1 MSERATVPTPLA
13 ESLRRLETL
22 VSPYTG
28 LIGTADEVLSAPDD
42 IRAFTFSCESAD
54 ANGLIGHPVSGLG
67 GGSSANR
74 HAARA
79 AALGEAVERYSAACL
94 PRADD
99 LVFASANELGSE
111 AVEPERFVLF
121 HENQYRQTGFPY
133 ERFTRST
140 KVSWVRG
147 ASLTTGEQVFLP
159 VQIVLLRAPV
169 ASDEPRI
176 CQATSNGLACH
187 ATLEEATLGGLFE
200 VVERDAFLI
209 TWMNRLSLPRLTWA
223 ASPGLGELERLYLAP
238 TGLGYA
244 AIDLSAFWRV
254 PTVMGVVRSNSPEQA
269 ALGVGAS
276 SAKTIEEAVWK
287 ALDEA
292 AHVRTWARN
301 LLFLQPNRIFEPDFS
316 DVRDFVDHVRCYAEH
331 SHARHAA
338 FLDAAEETRDVGQVA
353 PIGGTSVTEAIGAIL
368 ERLAAEGVS
377 AYVVDVTAPDV
388 RAAGLRVAKVVAPE
402 LCPLDVDHR
411 ARFLGGARLYRAA
424 FQLGLRTAPLSADD
438 LNPFPHPFP

>member
-1 MSERATVPTPLA
+1 MSERATSPTPLA
-13 ESLRRLETL
+13 ESLPRLETL

-42 IRAFTFSCESAD
+42 IRAFTFSCETAE
-54 ANGLIGHPVSGLG
+54 ARGLIGHPVSGLG
-67 GGSSANR
+67 GGSGINR

-94 PRADD
+94 PQPED

-111 AVEPERFVLF
+111 AVDPERFALYR
-121 HENQYRQTGFPY
+121 EDQYRHPSFPY

-140 KVSWVRG
+140 SVSWVRG
-147 ASLTTGEQVFLP
+147 SSLLTGEPVFLP
-159 VQIVLLRAPV
+159 AQVVLLRAPV
-169 ASDEPRI
+169 ALDEPRI

-187 ATLEEATLGGLFE
+187 ATLEEATLSGLFE
-200 VVERDAFLI
+200 VVERDAFMI
-209 TWMNRLSLPRLTWA
+209 AWMNRLSLPRLTWKS
-223 ASPGLGELERLYLAP
+223 SPGLIALERLYLAP
-238 TGLGYA
+238 TGLRYA
-244 AIDLSAFWRV
+244 AVDLSAFWRV
-254 PTVMGVVRSNSPEQA
+254 PTVMGVVRGNSREQA

-276 SAKTIEEAVWK
+276 SGKTIEDAIWK

-292 AHVRTWARN
+292 SHVRSWARN
-301 LLFLQPNRIFEPDFS
+301 LLFLQPNRTFEPDFS

-331 SHARHAA
+331 ANARHAA
-338 FLDAAEETRDVGQVA
+338 FLDAAEETRDVGHIA
-353 PIGGTSVTEAIGAIL
+353 PIGGTSVTESIAAVL
-368 ERLAAEGVS
+368 ERLATQGVS

-388 RAAGLRVAKVVAPE
+388 RAARLRVAKVVAPE

-411 ARFLGGARLYRAA
+411 ARFLGGTRLYRAA
-424 FQLGLRTAPLSADD
+424 FELGLRPAPLSADD